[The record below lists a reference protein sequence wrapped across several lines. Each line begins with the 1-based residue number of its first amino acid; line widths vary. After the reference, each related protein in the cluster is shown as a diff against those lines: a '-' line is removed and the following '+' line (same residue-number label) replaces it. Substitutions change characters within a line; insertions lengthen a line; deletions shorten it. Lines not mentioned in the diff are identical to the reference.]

1 MHVQDLND
9 QDIVKAKRQK
19 HCIHCLRATDAPEAD
34 HVFPYSW
41 YPDSTPPT
49 VQRWT
54 APSCAGCNRKFGQL
68 EKDLLVRLV
77 GCIDPKSDAVSGL
90 YARVVRSLGIDTTGL
105 AASEKE
111 YRDKLRAQLRSEL
124 IPYSEV
130 AELPGAIPGLGP
142 PTGQAEHIVPIPFA
156 ALCIMAEKNR
166 SRMRIRHKNRKRLV
180 SPPYGVLTAI
190 RESDFIPEPFA
201 SGTKLLDF
209 GPGCQIRRLA
219 FIEDADT
226 VWYFITI
233 WQTLN
238 IHVRIELETELM
250 KVAPQYRRVQGII
263 PPENQRMEIPNYLR
277 DFNS

>member
-1 MHVQDLND
+1 MHVQHLSG
-9 QDIVKAKRQK
+9 QDIVKAKRKK
-19 HCIHCLRATDAPEAD
+19 HCIHCLSSTDAPEAD
-34 HVFPYSW
+34 HVFPDSW
-41 YPDSTPPT
+41 YPDTTPPT

-54 APSCAGCNRKFGQL
+54 APSCAECNRRFGQL

-90 YARVVRSLGIDTTGL
+90 YARMFRSLGIDTPGL
-105 AASEKE
+105 AAAERE
-111 YRDKLRAQLRSEL
+111 CREKLRAQLRSEL

-142 PTGQAEHIVPIPFA
+142 PAGQAEHIVPIPFA
-156 ALCIMAEKNR
+156 ALSMMAEKIAR
-166 SRMRIRHKNRKRLV
+166 GCEYRYKNRKRLV
-180 SPPYGVLTAI
+180 RSPHRVFTAI

-233 WQTLN
+233 WKALN
-238 IHVRIELETELM
+238 IHVRIELETELI
-250 KVAPQYRRVQGII
+250 KVVPQYRRVQGII
-263 PPENQRMEIPNYLR
+263 PPENGRMEVPHYLR
-277 DFNS
+277 DFKS